1 MAVIRDTGVKVPE
14 GAVSWSSVKSED
26 LHDAFVALCEG
37 AEGGVY
43 HVSPSERRMCIRSR
57 LPEPGYFSLVP
68 KRFSVARIGRDFV
81 DVRVVG
87 KYRQESYDDKPYGP
101 SECVTLG
108 RELSAWQELY
118 DSSSVRFKRSLA
130 FALNRSRGVEHPV
143 MGFINGLEDGEQR
156 FRAMRTVL
164 LNCGENELVDDFTD
178 VAMTGELSWQGEYDL
193 FLSYV
198 KDGFVDLD
206 RAHLVND
213 RYCAFETVH
222 EVYPYVPGPKRA
234 YEIPGTCVSDMLQGR
249 MVTGVARGGLGDDET
264 TVYAAGDLGAAAR
277 RVVMLHDSFMDLLAS
292 EGVPVEKR
300 EKECLYYV
308 RATEEAVFSL
318 RSRMPDG
325 RFEGGLSKAVSEASP
340 KLRQFAA
347 RHSAAYA
354 AAAEAAVRESLSH
367 PMDLHLSGH
376 EPVVNKKKSHLKV

>member
-1 MAVIRDTGVKVPE
+1 MAIIRDTGVKVPE
-14 GAVSWSSVKSED
+14 GAVYWSSVKSAD
-26 LHDAFVALCEG
+26 LHDAFVALCEC

-68 KRFSVARIGRDFV
+68 ERLSVARIERDFV
-81 DVRVVG
+81 DVRLVG
-87 KYRQESYDDKPYGP
+87 KYRQEFYDDKPYGP

-108 RELSAWQELY
+108 RDLSAWLELY
-118 DSSSVRFKRSLA
+118 DSSSARFKRSLA
-130 FALNRSRGVEHPV
+130 YALNASRGVEHPV
-143 MGFINGLEDGEQR
+143 MAFVKGLEDGEQR

-178 VAMTGELSWQGEYDL
+178 VAMTGELSRQGEYDL

-234 YEIPGTCVSDMLQGR
+234 FEIPGTCVSDMLQGR
-249 MVTGVARGGLGDDET
+249 MATGVARGGVGDDET
-264 TVYAAGDLGAAAR
+264 TVDAAGDLGVAAR

-292 EGVPVEKR
+292 EGVPGEKQ

-308 RATEEAVFSL
+308 RTTEEAVFSL
-318 RSRMPDG
+318 RNRMPDG
-325 RFEGGLSKAVSEASP
+325 RFEGALSRVVSEASP
-340 KLRQFAA
+340 KLRHFAA
-347 RHSAAYA
+347 RHGDAYA
-354 AAAEAAVRESLSH
+354 GAVREAVRESLSH
-367 PMDLHLSGH
+367 PMDLHLSGR